1 MGHEGGFKLEVH
13 RKMTI
18 DTLGGGR
25 DSNVKLREFGYLKS
39 SRAMMVVQ
47 SWTGDV
53 SYSAVSH
60 TFAWVKGVKGQC
72 GLRPGGGSEEVP

>member
-1 MGHEGGFKLEVH
+1 
-13 RKMTI
+13 
-18 DTLGGGR
+18 
-25 DSNVKLREFGYLKS
+25 
-39 SRAMMVVQ
+39 MVVQ